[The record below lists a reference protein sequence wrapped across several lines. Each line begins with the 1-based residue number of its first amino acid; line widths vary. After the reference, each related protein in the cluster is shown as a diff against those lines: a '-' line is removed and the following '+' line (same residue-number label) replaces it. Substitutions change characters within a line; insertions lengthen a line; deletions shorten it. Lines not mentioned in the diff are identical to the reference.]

1 MVCVRDED
9 AFVCVYSADIY
20 GGRGDIRQTQTQTH
34 TRISIYIHTKKEM
47 EIRTSPSDRFYVSL
61 FVFRSF
67 PEILACLLAC
77 ACVGGRGGVFHYCSA
92 FSSSLCFFP
101 SSATFL
107 SVFSLAKETSAHTR
121 MHTCISAHTG
131 TTQPMQKHQRSQPSS
146 PCAHPER
153 GMRAA
158 Y

>member
-77 ACVGGRGGVFHYCSA
+77 ACVGGRGGCSTIALRSRLLCVF
-92 FSSSLCFFP
+92 FPRRPLFSLCFP
-101 SSATFL
+101 LLKKQARTHACTHASP
-107 SVFSLAKETSAHTR
+107 HTQGR
-121 MHTCISAHTG
+121 RNRC
-131 TTQPMQKHQRSQPSS
+131 RSINAVNRP
-146 PCAHPER
+146 ARARIRR
-153 GMRAA
+153 GA
-158 Y
+158 